1 MFMWMV
7 FVRLSLSPS
16 ARNQKKRK
24 YFFQKRGDFR
34 DFIRIFALSFDT
46 ISTKTIQNLKNQ
58 LDMNILK
65 KLFGGQKTTEEVR
78 ETKEKGFDMVKYDGV
93 RALRMQQ
100 FDLAAKFLEHAL
112 QLNAEDLECRDYL
125 SRAYISM
132 GNLQQAYAQLQKI
145 SEAQSDNVAVL
156 LRMAD
161 VAYMMEDYIAMTDVC
176 DKALQLDAENVE
188 TYFFYARACRGL
200 GDAPRAVSMLTEAIG
215 KREDF
220 YAARLLR
227 GSILLDQAQL
237 SEAELDATFLYEH
250 IPGNEDVLLLKARV
264 EKAQGKMEE
273 AEQTYGKVME
283 VNPFS
288 IDAYRERSEV
298 RRSLGD
304 SAGAAED
311 EAAAKEMG
319 AEIPEPSEGIEQ
331 KIKEKMQQ
339 MDPYKV
345 FHNE

>member
-1 MFMWMV
+1 
-7 FVRLSLSPS
+7 
-16 ARNQKKRK
+16 
-24 YFFQKRGDFR
+24 
-34 DFIRIFALSFDT
+34 
-46 ISTKTIQNLKNQ
+46 
-58 LDMNILK
+58 MNIFK
-65 KLFGGQKTTEEVR
+65 KLFGGQKTTEEVKQ
-78 ETKEKGFDMVKYDGV
+78 EKEKDFDMVKYDGV
-93 RALRMQQ
+93 RALRMHQ
-100 FDLAAKFLEHAL
+100 FDLAAKSLEHAL

-125 SRAYISM
+125 SQAYISM
-132 GNLQQAYAQLQKI
+132 GDLQKAYEQLQI
-145 SEAQSDNVAVL
+145 LSEAQTDNVAVL

-161 VAYMMEDYIAMTDVC
+161 VAYMMENYTAMLEVC
-176 DKALQLDAENVE
+176 DKALHLDTSNLQ
-188 TYFFYARACRGL
+188 TYLYYAKACRGL
-200 GDAPRAVSMLTEAIG
+200 GEPIRAASMLTEAIG

-345 FHNE
+345 FHNEY

>member
-1 MFMWMV
+1 
-7 FVRLSLSPS
+7 
-16 ARNQKKRK
+16 
-24 YFFQKRGDFR
+24 
-34 DFIRIFALSFDT
+34 
-46 ISTKTIQNLKNQ
+46 
-58 LDMNILK
+58 
-65 KLFGGQKTTEEVR
+65 
-78 ETKEKGFDMVKYDGV
+78 
-93 RALRMQQ
+93 
-100 FDLAAKFLEHAL
+100 
-112 QLNAEDLECRDYL
+112 
-125 SRAYISM
+125 M
-132 GNLQQAYAQLQKI
+132 GNLQQAYAQLLKI
-145 SEAQSDNVAVL
+145 SEVQSDNIAVL

-188 TYFFYARACRGL
+188 TYFFYARACKGL

-273 AEQTYGKVME
+273 AEQTYGKVMD

-345 FHNE
+345 FHNEY

>member
-1 MFMWMV
+1 
-7 FVRLSLSPS
+7 
-16 ARNQKKRK
+16 
-24 YFFQKRGDFR
+24 
-34 DFIRIFALSFDT
+34 
-46 ISTKTIQNLKNQ
+46 
-58 LDMNILK
+58 MNIFK
-65 KLFGGQKTTEEVR
+65 KLFGGQKTTEEVKQ
-78 ETKEKGFDMVKYDGV
+78 EKEKGFDKVKYEGV
-93 RALRMQQ
+93 RALRMHQ
-100 FDLAAKFLEHAL
+100 FDLAAKSLEHAL

-125 SRAYISM
+125 SQAYISM
-132 GNLQQAYAQLQKI
+132 GDLQKAYEQLQI
-145 SEAQSDNVAVL
+145 LSEAQTDNVAVL

-161 VAYMMEDYIAMTDVC
+161 VAYMMENYTAMLEVC
-176 DKALQLDAENVE
+176 DKALHLDTSNLQTYLYSAE
-188 TYFFYARACRGL
+188 ACRGL
-200 GDAPRAVSMLTEAIG
+200 GEPIRAVSMLTEAIG

-273 AEQTYGKVME
+273 AEQTYGKVMD

-311 EAAAKEMG
+311 EAAAKKMG

-345 FHNE
+345 FHNEY

>member
-1 MFMWMV
+1 
-7 FVRLSLSPS
+7 
-16 ARNQKKRK
+16 
-24 YFFQKRGDFR
+24 
-34 DFIRIFALSFDT
+34 
-46 ISTKTIQNLKNQ
+46 
-58 LDMNILK
+58 MNILK
-65 KLFGGQKTTEEVR
+65 KLFGGQKTTEEVKQ
-78 ETKEKGFDMVKYDGV
+78 EKEKNFDMVKYDGV
-93 RALRMQQ
+93 RALRMHQ
-100 FDLAAKFLEHAL
+100 FDLAAKSLEHAL

-125 SRAYISM
+125 SLAYISM
-132 GNLQQAYAQLQKI
+132 GDLQKAYEQLQI
-145 SEAQSDNVAVL
+145 LSEAQTDNVAVL

-161 VAYMMEDYIAMTDVC
+161 VAYMMENYTAMSEVC
-176 DKALQLDAENVE
+176 DKALHLDTSNLQ
-188 TYFFYARACRGL
+188 TYLCYAKACRGL
-200 GDAPRAVSMLTEAIG
+200 GEPIRAVSMLTEAIG

-227 GSILLDQAQL
+227 GSILLEQAQL

-273 AEQTYGKVME
+273 AEQTYGKVMD

-345 FHNE
+345 FHNEY

>member
-1 MFMWMV
+1 MRLLTA
-7 FVRLSLSPS
+7 RLSLCFSS
-16 ARNQKKRK
+16 RNQKKENISSK
-24 YFFQKRGDFR
+24 KGGVFR
-34 DFIRIFALSFDT
+34 DFIRIFALLFDT
-46 ISTKTIQNLKNQ
+46 ISTKTIQNLNKLLNYEH
-58 LDMNILK
+58 IE
-65 KLFGGQKTTEEVR
+65 KLFGGQKTTEEVKQ
-78 ETKEKGFDMVKYDGV
+78 EKEKGFDKVKYDGV
-93 RALRMQQ
+93 RALRMHQ
-100 FDLAAKFLEHAL
+100 FDLAAKFLEQAL

-125 SRAYISM
+125 SQAYISM
-132 GNLQQAYAQLQKI
+132 GDLQKAYEQLQI
-145 SEAQSDNVAVL
+145 LSEAQTDNVAML

-161 VAYMMEDYIAMTDVC
+161 VAYMMENYTAMSEVC
-176 DKALQLDAENVE
+176 DKALHLDTSNLQI
-188 TYFFYARACRGL
+188 YLYYAKACRGL
-200 GDAPRAVSMLTEAIG
+200 GEPIRAVSMLTEAIG

-250 IPGNEDVLLLKARV
+250 IPGNEDVLLLKTRV

-273 AEQTYGKVME
+273 AEQTYGKVMD

-288 IDAYRERSEV
+288 IDAYRERCEV

-345 FHNE
+345 FHNEY